1 MREPNPFAPPEAELK
16 AEPSPDAL
24 KPIGGLV
31 PWIRGTGYAV
41 IGFTAVTVLLTLA
54 GAEDDPESALALI
67 AVLASL
73 PGLLLLPANS
83 ILFYVWV
90 YRAVKA
96 AQALREAP
104 QPRGPGM
111 TVASFFLPIVS
122 LFWPYQSVKAMFQ
135 ASAPEDGFDVP
146 FAGDPT
152 STRILLWWGA
162 HVISAAAGQA
172 YVRMSLRPEIAPDG
186 ALVMLDLVGDGA
198 NLIEMPLRI
207 WIVGAITTRMLERA
221 QRLGVPLR

>member
-1 MREPNPFAPPEAELK
+1 MRDPNPFAPPEAELK
-16 AEPSPDAL
+16 ATPPADAL
-24 KPIGGLV
+24 KAIGSLV
-31 PWIRGTGYAV
+31 PWIRGTGYAQV
-41 IGFTAVTVLLTLA
+41 GFTVVTMLLTLA

-67 AVLASL
+67 DALVSIPMLLAL
-73 PGLLLLPANS
+73 LANGLLLY
-83 ILFYVWV
+83 IWV

-96 AQALREAP
+96 AQTLREAP

-122 LFWPYQSVKAMFQ
+122 LFWPYQSVKALFQ

-172 YVRMSLRPEIAPDG
+172 YMRMSLRPEIALDG
-186 ALVMLDLVGDGA
+186 ALVMLDLVGDCA
-198 NLIEMPLRI
+198 NLIEVPLSI
-207 WIVGAITTRMLERA
+207 WVVATITTRMLERA
-221 QRLGVPLR
+221 RRLGVPLR